1 MPDLPTP
8 QNAAEA
14 ALLSEC
20 WDAVLSYADLCTSGS
35 AAATRLATE
44 AFTHGIDELRAATA
58 ASKSTGTG
66 RRALRLPR
74 IPLVLTSVRT
84 VAAAWETNGLG
95 HRLDPDLRLWLH
107 SDKAARYIGPPLHR
121 PLALRGLRDMQE
133 PDAALLWLAEVE
145 SLPLPAVA
153 RRLGLDPVA
162 AATELAQVRALFR
175 DRCHRNH
182 LDTPMDAHC
191 RSYARLLDAVT
202 RSPSAETPQDLSRHM
217 ARCVECA
224 EAAACLRLHGG
235 GLPAALSS
243 GVIGWGGLAYLERRR
258 RAAEA
263 GLIGGRT
270 DATVDTGLAEGKPT
284 RPRIG
289 RTGTLVA
296 AVVVSAVALTVS
308 LMPFGDS
315 KGGGTS
321 VQGESGDRQPVVD
334 SGPSL
339 RSGSSG
345 SSGSP
350 AVADSTSRPA
360 ASSDPVAQGES
371 SSPAGK
377 ADGGNGSK
385 GSSKGPTTGSTKGSS
400 KGPTTGPTK
409 SPAAD
414 CQVKYEIVSEW
425 PDGFQA
431 SVTVTS
437 TKALATWQLGWTFKD
452 GQRVGQMW
460 DGTFVQDDSH
470 VTTTAAD
477 YNKTVPAKGTV
488 TFGFNGSW
496 HGSNSSPQ
504 DFALNNTG
512 CTTGS

>member
-35 AAATRLATE
+35 ASATQLATE

-74 IPLVLTSVRT
+74 IPLLLASVRT

-107 SDKAARYIGPPLHR
+107 SDKAARYVGPPLHR

-133 PDAALLWLAEVE
+133 PDAVLLWLAEVE
-145 SLPLPAVA
+145 SLPMSAVA
-153 RRLGLDPVA
+153 RRLGLDPAA
-162 AATELAQVRALFR
+162 AATELAQVRVLFR

-182 LDTPMDAHC
+182 LDTPMDAYC

-202 RSPSAETPQDLSRHM
+202 RSPSAETPEDLSRHL

-263 GLIGGRT
+263 GMIGGRT
-270 DATVDTGLAEGKPT
+270 DAAVDTGLDEGKPV

-289 RTGTLVA
+289 RTGILVT
-296 AVVVSAVALTVS
+296 AVLVSALALTVS
-308 LMPFGDS
+308 LMPFGGS
-315 KGGGTS
+315 KGGDANAA
-321 VQGESGDRQPVVD
+321 QGEATDGQSLADP
-334 SGPSL
+334 GPSL
-339 RSGSSG
+339 PSGSKTKSG
-345 SSGSP
+345 SGSGSGSGTATAGSP

-360 ASSDPVAQGES
+360 GNSDQEAQGES

-377 ADGGNGSK
+377 QGGVT
-385 GSSKGPTTGSTKGSS
+385 SSP
-400 KGPTTGPTK
+400 K
-409 SPAAD
+409 SAAPD
-414 CQVKYEIVSEW
+414 CRVKYEIVSEW

-431 SVTVTS
+431 TVTVTS
-437 TKALATWQLGWTFKD
+437 TKALATWSLGWTFKD
-452 GQRVGQMW
+452 GQHVGQMW
-460 DGTFVQDDSH
+460 DGTFTQDDSH
-470 VTTTAAD
+470 VTATAAD
-477 YNKTVPAKGTV
+477 YNKTVTANGTF
-488 TFGFNGSW
+488 TFGFVGSW
-496 HGSNSSPQ
+496 TGANSAAR
-504 DFALNNTG
+504 DFTLNTASCQAVG
-512 CTTGS
+512 